1 MACWNPF
8 IDDLSIFFQVKNS
21 IFIKWLSMK
30 TPLIMIIFPY
40 FPISMP
46 IFWRDFP
53 ASHGADDA
61 HRRLHPPNWAPTN
74 FCPRDLAEFSAN
86 KNPRQSSAFSDESF
100 LKSPFLLVKSTFSD
114 GFLWGTH
121 QSHSQVEIWF
131 DYPGLRGYDSWG
143 LQSNLKIEGPT
154 LSSG

>member
-8 IDDLSIFFQVKNS
+8 IDDFSIFFQLKTS

-40 FPISMP
+40 VPISML

-53 ASHGADDA
+53 ASYGADAA
-61 HRRLHPPNWAPTN
+61 HRRLHPPPNWAPTN

-121 QSHSQVEIWF
+121 QSHVIAM
-131 DYPGLRGYDSWG
+131 LRYDLITRGWG
-143 LQSNLKIEGPT
+143 DMAHGACKAT
-154 LSSG
+154 